1 MLVYEV
7 YHLFTILNELVII
20 RVTYVIH
27 YVEVLME
34 GAGWVKGGALEG
46 AGLGRHFLALGI
58 EPSTKARRRHD
69 EGKSEDDMESC
80 LGGNDASKT
89 GKED

>member
-1 MLVYEV
+1 MLGYEV

-46 AGLGRHFLALGI
+46 AG
-58 EPSTKARRRHD
+58 
-69 EGKSEDDMESC
+69 
-80 LGGNDASKT
+80 
-89 GKED
+89 